1 MKRRV
6 LAMVL
11 SLAMVFTMLPATTLQ
26 AEEDVAVESVE
37 KADAGR
43 IITRSRRLSM
53 TEFWRMGILLPAG
66 TAGMRQNPV
75 IQCR

>member
-26 AEEDVAVESVE
+26 AEENVAVESVE
-37 KADAGR
+37 KADAEWGENLA
-43 IITRSRRLSM
+43 RS
-53 TEFWRMGILLPAG
+53 A
-66 TAGMRQNPV
+66 TASAAHNNTQRGYQ
-75 IQCR
+75 